1 MILLAGSWPGHDPG
15 SNMPEQQTPFALPAK
30 GVSLGF
36 GASSSSSTVE
46 GGGGDLEVQLV
57 DWAVFLLDMD
67 GVACRDHQLGIT
79 GSVLVRLK
87 WVPPRHVA

>member
-1 MILLAGSWPGHDPG
+1 M
-15 SNMPEQQTPFALPAK
+15 
-30 GVSLGF
+30 
-36 GASSSSSTVE
+36 E